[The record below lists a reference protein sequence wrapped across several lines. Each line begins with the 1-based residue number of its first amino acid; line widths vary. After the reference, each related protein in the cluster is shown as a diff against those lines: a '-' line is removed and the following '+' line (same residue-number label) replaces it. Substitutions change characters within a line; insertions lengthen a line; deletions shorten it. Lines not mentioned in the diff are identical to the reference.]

1 MVRCYFVVMTTIK
14 RLLLAAITISL
25 FATVSLVFAQETSP
39 DEVVETPEAGEVAQ
53 LEFESE
59 ASAERPVLLGVGVHT
74 GFPGF
79 NRFGV
84 QATMQYRFFGMAL
97 KAAPTA
103 AGLYFGATLR
113 GYVPLGGFV
122 PLYLGVGGGVYGES
136 SELHL
141 VLGGHVPIA
150 EQFRLDLE
158 AGAARVSAF
167 DSANWLPWVSVG
179 VSYTIP
185 VAASD
190 FRPGSGAPSTR
201 TPLGPGSSLALCG
214 EPTESSLL
222 SAFSRTLNSLV
233 RNAEATY
240 AGSYTDLQYNYRIT
254 DTNITGT
261 SGYVAISYSGSVRIV
276 GGGRESA
283 SGSASAS
290 FEWTGCGWSRADI
303 SY

>member
-1 MVRCYFVVMTTIK
+1 M
-14 RLLLAAITISL
+14 ITIRQSL
-25 FATVSLVFAQETSP
+25 LFFLATTLFLTGFTAFAQDVVP
-39 DEVVETPEAGEVAQ
+39 DATQDQLESAAGGDIPAEL

-59 ASAERPVLLGVGVHT
+59 GSEQQPVLLGVGLSS

-84 QATMQYRFFGMAL
+84 QASMQYRFFGMAL

-113 GYVPLGGFV
+113 GYVPVGGFV
-122 PLYLGVGGGVYGES
+122 PMYVGVGGGVYGES

-141 VLGGHVPIA
+141 VVGGHVPIA

-167 DSANWLPWVSVG
+167 DSASWLPWVSIG
-179 VSYTIP
+179 VSYTVP
-185 VAASD
+185 VAAGDLSL
-190 FRPGSGAPSTR
+190 GSGAPSTR
-201 TPLGPGSSLALCG
+201 TALASGSSMALCG
-214 EPTESSLL
+214 DPTEASLL
-222 SAFSRTLNSLV
+222 AAFSRTLNSLV
-233 RNAEATY
+233 RNGEATY

-254 DTNITGT
+254 DTDITGT
-261 SGYVAISYSGSVRIV
+261 SGYVAISYSGSVRII

-290 FEWTGCGWSRADI
+290 FEWTGCGWRRSSVD
-303 SY
+303 Y